1 MGAAEEE
8 ERGRRRRKLM
18 VGGGEGFM
26 VYGIYNKVDNWE
38 NKIEAR
44 GICGCFKFNIML
56 WFFIF

>member
-1 MGAAEEE
+1 
-8 ERGRRRRKLM
+8 M